1 VGATVRDSVAVRSV
15 VGEADCETVMTCD
28 SLVRCRLN
36 VGGGVIVSV
45 IVVVKS
51 DVNEN
56 ERLTLCSSD
65 GVRDAVR
72 SLVSLSDVDEV
83 GDCDAVRSDVND
95 IVSVTEWVG
104 RSDSVAVASRLS
116 VKVMVK
122 PREAVSTGLRV
133 GVRDCVNEADMV
145 SSFVFETDTV

>member
-1 VGATVRDSVAVRSV
+1 
-15 VGEADCETVMTCD
+15 
-28 SLVRCRLN
+28 
-36 VGGGVIVSV
+36 VGGGVMVSV
-45 IVVVKS
+45 IVVVMS

-56 ERLTLCSSD
+56 ERLTLSSSD

-83 GDCDAVRSDVND
+83 GDSDAVRSDVSD

-104 RSDSVAVASRLS
+104 RRDSVAVASGLS
-116 VKVMVK
+116 VKVIVK

-145 SSFVFETDTV
+145 SSFVSETDTV